1 MLVLDRLLIVIHIF
15 AVVTSA
21 DREVYRQ
28 GRTSTGYQI
37 QLVSKN
43 PSFRMTEAPSG
54 ISMCQ
59 YPNAV
64 LYPFPLRIY
73 ARQDLLIRQRYC
85 LLRKDTCGLTKPSA
99 ETNRPPIVVIL
110 PLISI
115 ETFFKRLSK
124 VRLLGSNDSDN
135 PHAFITFLLNCKSDE
150 KDNDVMTC

>member
-1 MLVLDRLLIVIHIF
+1 MDRGHTQVETPNTCSNHTGFGRRRIQGLQSCNAFSLWLWQVNGMLVLDRLLIVIHIF

-73 ARQDLLIRQRYC
+73 ARHDLLIRQGHC
-85 LLRKDTCGLTKPSA
+85 LLRGH
-99 ETNRPPIVVIL
+99 VV
-110 PLISI
+110 
-115 ETFFKRLSK
+115 
-124 VRLLGSNDSDN
+124 
-135 PHAFITFLLNCKSDE
+135 
-150 KDNDVMTC
+150 